1 MTGQMPKDD
10 PEVAWQDV
18 VRFIRQLGHDIR
30 NHLNA
35 AELQAAYLNE
45 VATDDDTKA
54 EIKRL
59 REMVAEVSRS
69 LQRVTSKMTPITIN
83 PIKYRCADF
92 VEDVKQKLASSP
104 QAASTVWHVQVGE
117 ATFEIDPQLLQ
128 EAVVELFENAAHHC
142 REDSAIVAAATTE
155 NGEFEL
161 TLREPKKDFAA
172 STENWGREPLRS
184 IGRGQ
189 YGLGLNRIRMIVD
202 AHAGS
207 FSASYD
213 PDNSTLVS
221 RIVLPLAPPDV

>member
-1 MTGQMPKDD
+1 MTDQLPKDD

-45 VATDDDTKA
+45 VATDAETKS

-69 LQRVTSKMTPITIN
+69 LQRVTSKITPVTIN

-92 VEDVKQKLASSP
+92 VEDVKQKLASTKSG
-104 QAASTVWHVQVGE
+104 ATTTWTVQVGE
-117 ATFEIDPQLLQ
+117 AAIEIDPTLLQ
-128 EAVVELFENAAHHC
+128 EVVVELFENAASHSPG
-142 REDSAIVAAATTE
+142 DAPLAVSAAITD
-155 NGEFEL
+155 GQFEL
-161 TLREPKKDFAA
+161 TLREPKKQFAA
-172 STENWGREPLRS
+172 AIENWGREPLRS

-189 YGLGLNRIRMIVD
+189 YGLGLNRVRMIVA
-202 AHAGS
+202 AHDGS
-207 FSASYD
+207 FSARYD
-213 PDNSTLVS
+213 PDKSTLVS
-221 RIVLPLAPPDV
+221 RIVLPLA